1 MEFMPI
7 LANGEKL
14 AKEIT
19 KGKSGGPKNLP
30 YTYEEAKKRITND
43 MNNLSNEIKEHSE
56 LYLENELIINVR
68 MAENF
73 IAKSYLPSI
82 FNKKES
88 MEFVGARIYNR
99 KIIDNKEIKSKLYFV
114 KCSKDNLDWFM
125 NDLNIDNFNDTQI
138 KQLRSIEKID
148 ILNAEEKTLGFD
160 EKKEEY
166 EVEIVLHPL
175 KYEKTIA
182 LTKLNNYL
190 EEGSI
195 IKEYENGPIFIL
207 AKVKQKNLLNISKY
221 NFLRTIHPMREINL
235 PELRTFEGSNLPRIP
250 ESKEINN
257 KIKIGVFD
265 GGANDENIYL
275 KPYLKNYDLASLPS
289 EENTLQ
295 HGNAVCGTVLY
306 GEINRYKNEEQL
318 PVPKCTVE
326 SFRVLPEKNLYT
338 VIDNI
343 ESTVNSRDDI
353 DIYNISFG
361 PRGPILD
368 DQINRF
374 TYSLDKLALKNK
386 IFCIAVGNDGKVMKP
401 FNRIQAPSDAVNC
414 IGVGS
419 YSKFDGEIYRAEY
432 SCIGEGREGGK
443 LKPDLLAFGGDERN
457 LFQAIS
463 LDGTSRLMTAGTSF
477 SSPIVAGKVG
487 EISQVSEELDPIM
500 ARTLLIHSAHKELN
514 NGEEEGF
521 GILEDNIENII
532 KCSENKV
539 TILYKGF
546 IIPSR
551 CIKLPIPLPDISNQT
566 GTINFNWTIC
576 TLTDVSTL
584 DSDLYTNSCI
594 EETFYPNS
602 NMFSFTKK
610 GEKAVKIDIR
620 NQTEL
625 VNKLEV
631 LGYKKSKNPI
641 GDTAKRRNELQRRLD
656 YKWDTIS
663 RKTKGKKIDGV
674 NDPFLIISALSRD
687 EGDLRKVRFSVA
699 ITVEMKKYNGNMYA
713 DILNKYQ
720 VLEPIHIEQEIA
732 LKIHQTRNK
741 N

>member
-14 AKEIT
+14 AKEII
-19 KGKSGGPKNLP
+19 KGKSGGPKKLP
-30 YTYEEAKKRITND
+30 YTYEEAKKRIIND
-43 MNNLSNEIKEHSE
+43 MNNLLNEIKEHSE

-73 IAKSYLPSI
+73 IAKSYIPSI
-82 FNKKES
+82 FSKKES

-125 NDLNIDNFNDTQI
+125 NDLNIDSFTDTQI
-138 KQLRSIEKID
+138 NQLRSIEKID
-148 ILNAEEKTLGFD
+148 ILNAEEKTLGFN

-175 KYEKTIA
+175 KDKKTIA

-195 IKEYENGPIFIL
+195 VKEYENGPIFIL
-207 AKVKQKNLLNISKY
+207 AKVKQENLLNISKY
-221 NFLRTIHPMREINL
+221 NFLRTIHPMREIDL
-235 PELRTFEGSNLPRIP
+235 PELRTFEGGNLPRIP
-250 ESKEINN
+250 KSKETNN

-265 GGANDENIYL
+265 GGANEENIYL
-275 KPYLKNYDLASLPS
+275 KPYLKNYDLASLPPTES
-289 EENTLQ
+289 TLQ

-306 GEINRYKNEEQL
+306 GEINRYKNQEQL

-326 SFRVLPEKNLYT
+326 SFRVLPESNLYT

-343 ESTVNSRDDI
+343 ECTVNSRDDI

-414 IGVGS
+414 IGVGA

-432 SCIGEGREGGK
+432 SCIGEGREGAK

-463 LDGTSRLMTAGTSF
+463 LDGANRLMTAGTSF

-487 EISQVSEELDPIM
+487 EISQVSEALDPIM
-500 ARTLLIHSAHKELN
+500 ARTLLIHSAHKKLN

-551 CIKLPIPLPDISNQT
+551 CIKLPIPLPDITNQT

-610 GEKAVKIDIR
+610 GEKSVKADII
-620 NQTEL
+620 NQQKL
-625 VNKLEV
+625 VKDLEKI
-631 LGYKKSKNPI
+631 GYKRSTNPV

-663 RKTKGKKIDGV
+663 RKTKVKKIDGV
-674 NDPFLIISALSRD
+674 NNPFLIISALSRD

-699 ITVEMKKYNGNMYA
+699 ITVEMKKYNGNMY
-713 DILNKYQ
+713 DNILNKYK
-720 VLEPIHIEQEIA
+720 VLEPIQIEQQVKQEIQQ
-732 LKIHQTRNK
+732 ISEN
-741 N
+741 

>member
-1 MEFMPI
+1 MDFMPI

-14 AKEIT
+14 AREIT
-19 KGKSGGPKNLP
+19 KGKSGGPKKLP
-30 YTYEEAKKRITND
+30 YTYEEAKKRLTND
-43 MNNLSNEIKEHSE
+43 INNISNEIKAHSE
-56 LYLENELIINVR
+56 LYLENELIINIR

-73 IAKSYLPSI
+73 IAKSYIPNI

-99 KIIDNKEIKSKLYFV
+99 KVIENKEIKSKLYFV

-125 NDLNIDNFNDTQI
+125 NDLNIDNFNESQI
-138 KQLRSIEKID
+138 KQLRSIEKVD

-160 EKKEEY
+160 EKKDEY

-175 KYEKTIA
+175 KYEKKLA
-182 LTKLNNYL
+182 LTRLKSYL
-190 EEGSI
+190 EEGSV
-195 IKEYENGPIFIL
+195 IKEYDNGPIFIL
-207 AKVKQKNLLNISKY
+207 AKVKHENMFNISKY
-221 NFLRTIHPMREINL
+221 NFLRTIHPVREINL
-235 PELRTFEGSNLPRIP
+235 PELRTFKGSDLPQVP
-250 ESKEINN
+250 KDEEINN

-265 GGANDENIYL
+265 GGANEENIYL
-275 KPYLKNYDLASLPS
+275 KPYLKNYNLASLPA
-289 EENTLQ
+289 EKNTLQ

-306 GEINRYKNEEQL
+306 GEINKYKSKDQL
-318 PVPKCTVE
+318 PVPKCLVE
-326 SFRVLPEKNLYT
+326 SFRVLPEKNLYE

-343 ESTVNSRDDI
+343 ENIVNTREDI
-353 DIYNISFG
+353 DVYNISFG

-386 IFCIAVGNDGKVMKP
+386 IFCIAVGNDGNVMKP

-414 IGVGS
+414 IGVGA
-419 YSKFDGEIYRAEY
+419 YSKFDDEIYRAEY
-432 SCIGEGREGGK
+432 SCIGEGREGAK

-477 SSPIVAGKVG
+477 SSPIVASKVG
-487 EISQVSEELDPIM
+487 EITQISEELDPIM
-500 ARTLLIHSAHKELN
+500 ARTLLIHSAHKELD

-521 GILEDNIENII
+521 GILEDNVENII

-551 CIKLPIPLPDISNQT
+551 CIKLPIPLPNILNQS
-566 GTINFNWTIC
+566 GNINFSWTIC

-610 GEKAVKIDIR
+610 GEKAVKVDII
-620 NQTEL
+620 NQPEL
-625 VNKLEV
+625 VSELQS

-663 RKTKGKKIDGV
+663 RKTNGKKIDGV
-674 NDPFLIISALSRD
+674 NNPFLIISALSRD

-699 ITVEMKKYNGNMYA
+699 ITVEIKKYNGNMYA
-713 DILNKYQ
+713 DILNKYDVLAPIQIEQQ
-720 VLEPIHIEQEIA
+720 VEQEI
-732 LKIHQTRNK
+732 HQITEN
-741 N
+741 

>member
-73 IAKSYLPSI
+73 IAKSYIPSI

-138 KQLRSIEKID
+138 NQLRSIEKID

-235 PELRTFEGSNLPRIP
+235 PELRTFKGSNLPRIP

-265 GGANDENIYL
+265 GGANEENIYL

-343 ESTVNSRDDI
+343 EGTVNSRDDI

-414 IGVGS
+414 IGVGA

-432 SCIGEGREGGK
+432 SCIGEGREGAK

-551 CIKLPIPLPDISNQT
+551 CIKLPIPLPDIANQT

-602 NMFSFTKK
+602 NIFSFTKK
-610 GEKAVKIDIR
+610 GEKSVKIDIR
-620 NQTEL
+620 NQADL

-720 VLEPIHIEQEIA
+720 VLAPIQIEQQVKQEIQQ
-732 LKIHQTRNK
+732 ITEN
-741 N
+741 